1 MLDVSSDESDSE
13 TDRIR
18 RAATLQLGQTD
29 DDLPERSSRPVLT
42 AAERAEIATWPD
54 SHPRE
59 DTFGFSQVSTP
70 EIATPASAAAPVPEQ
85 KAMMMTAVKA
95 QPPKP
100 PATIPAHDLE
110 IEEMQKKYADLQAQ
124 LALVQAALQ
133 KKEKQSIPCHSPPVQ
148 KPVFTPEASSTSIPK
163 MASATRTPAER
174 LPKAVA
180 AVPLAAG
187 KAPEPK
193 AAASSP
199 VSTPASIPARSI
211 EVSTPPPVAA
221 GAHPAPTP
229 PTAPASTPPAP
240 GSLGAGAVEVS
251 EEELDEFYSLDSE
264 DGIVSE
270 EKVFPIIVF

>member
-13 TDRIR
+13 TGRIR

-54 SHPRE
+54 SHRRE

-148 KPVFTPEASSTSIPK
+148 KPVFTPEASSTSTPK
-163 MASATRTPAER
+163 MASATRM
-174 LPKAVA
+174 PKAVA

-211 EVSTPPPVAA
+211 EVSTPPLVAA
-221 GAHPAPTP
+221 GAPPAPTP
-229 PTAPASTPPAP
+229 PTAPASTPSAP
-240 GSLGAGAVEVS
+240 GSLGAGAVGVS

>member
-13 TDRIR
+13 TGRIR

-59 DTFGFSQVSTP
+59 DTFDFSQVSTP
-70 EIATPASAAAPVPEQ
+70 EIATPASAAALVPEQ
-85 KAMMMTAVKA
+85 KAMMTAVKA

-133 KKEKQSIPCHSPPVQ
+133 KKENQSIPCHSPPVQ

-163 MASATRTPAER
+163 MAPATRTPAER

-221 GAHPAPTP
+221 AAHPPPTP
-229 PTAPASTPPAP
+229 PTAPASTPSAP
-240 GSLGAGAVEVS
+240 GSLGAGAVELS
-251 EEELDEFYSLDSE
+251 EKELDEFYSLDSE

>member
-1 MLDVSSDESDSE
+1 
-13 TDRIR
+13 
-18 RAATLQLGQTD
+18 
-29 DDLPERSSRPVLT
+29 
-42 AAERAEIATWPD
+42 
-54 SHPRE
+54 
-59 DTFGFSQVSTP
+59 
-70 EIATPASAAAPVPEQ
+70 
-85 KAMMMTAVKA
+85 
-95 QPPKP
+95 
-100 PATIPAHDLE
+100 
-110 IEEMQKKYADLQAQ
+110 
-124 LALVQAALQ
+124 
-133 KKEKQSIPCHSPPVQ
+133 
-148 KPVFTPEASSTSIPK
+148 
-163 MASATRTPAER
+163 
-174 LPKAVA
+174 
-180 AVPLAAG
+180 VPLAAG

-211 EVSTPPPVAA
+211 EVSTQPPVAA